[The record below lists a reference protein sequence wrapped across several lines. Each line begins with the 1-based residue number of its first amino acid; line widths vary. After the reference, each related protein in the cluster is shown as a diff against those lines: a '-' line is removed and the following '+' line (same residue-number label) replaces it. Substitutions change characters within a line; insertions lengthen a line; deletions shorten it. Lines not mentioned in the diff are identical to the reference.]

1 MPTYTYRFEDGI
13 EVEVVQSIH
22 DDPLVHYTHPER
34 LHAMP
39 VKRVPQPVVA
49 DFKGGGWARV

>member
-1 MPTYTYRFEDGI
+1 MPTYTYRFEDGL

-22 DDPLVHYTHPER
+22 EDALTHHTHPEL

-39 VKRVPQPVVA
+39 VKRVPQPAVA
-49 DFKGGGWARV
+49 NFKGEGWARR